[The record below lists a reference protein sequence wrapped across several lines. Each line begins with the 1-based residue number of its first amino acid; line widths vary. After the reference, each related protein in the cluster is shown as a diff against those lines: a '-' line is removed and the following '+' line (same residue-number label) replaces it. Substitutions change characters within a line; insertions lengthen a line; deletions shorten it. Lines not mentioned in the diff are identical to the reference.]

1 MKKLFLILTFQLVS
15 TLLLAQKSSDWQKNF
30 PSKINWYKVSDAGVL
45 LVATKDAL
53 YGLSPEGQELWKAD
67 DIENIKESNLDI
79 IENTPY
85 IVLVKSGIL
94 KGNNKVVDVVTGK
107 TVFNSN
113 DNGFQNVSKRLYLP
127 KSNKLVFYGGSKN
140 GILMLM
146 LVDLSNGQKAWEQT
160 KIFEKNS
167 EQIVSEAGELDDAL
181 LIATNKRIYK
191 LSKTTGEEMYNIDI
205 KSDMPVMAPAPKKGG
220 MFGGIKAMGNAFGG
234 NREEANA
241 MQTMTS
247 ADFFQHKDNAS
258 FYFWNQDV
266 LTKFEAATGKEIWK
280 RFELPSPI
288 AYILHDTRGMLV
300 ATAEKKQED
309 VEKANKGGG
318 GLLGKIKSKNAAGKN
333 RASLYLI
340 DNNTGLEK
348 WNSDID
354 LKGDV
359 LAYKLTGNK
368 LVLATQKDD
377 GDNFISIADLDVGK
391 SVTKKPLEIKGE
403 IQDLQVTPQGL
414 YYRTTDQINIL
425 DFESGDK
432 TWKKGFKVKQCVGYN
447 DNGGIG
453 YICANDNIYKVDFN
467 TGEMDEWVKGLGF
480 NKDEDPSA
488 LQVTDEGVFV
498 SSNQNASLYD
508 KTGKQIYHT
517 YVPAPGRTL
526 TGKLLSGLGG
536 AASLAIGA
544 AGAARSAQLS
554 YAKGYYGSTD
564 PQLDSDIKR
573 SNQLASAGISSA
585 VSSFQSISKRF
596 NATKQANG
604 FIAMLTNFGKSNQ
617 AKDAGITI
625 VDKKTGKRL
634 NDMLFGDKTSP
645 DYTIDDIGKVVY
657 YQSDNNVLEGFKF

>member
-1 MKKLFLILTFQLVS
+1 MNKIFLALIFQLVS
-15 TLLLAQKSSDWQKNF
+15 TLLIAQKPSDWQKNF
-30 PSKINWYKVSDAGVL
+30 PSKINWYKVSDAGIL

-53 YGLSPEGQELWKAD
+53 YGLSPEGQEVWKAD

-85 IVLVKSGIL
+85 IVLVKSGLI

-107 TVFNSN
+107 IVFNSG
-113 DNGFQNVSKRLYLP
+113 DNGLSNVIKRLYLP
-127 KSNKLVFYGGSKN
+127 KSNKLVFYGGGKS
-140 GILMLM
+140 GLMLM
-146 LVDLSNGQKAWEQT
+146 MVDLSTGQKVWEQT

-167 EQIVSEAGELDDAL
+167 EQIVSDAGELKDAI

-205 KSDMPVMAPAPKKGG
+205 KSDLPVMAPPKKKGG

-234 NREEANA
+234 NKDEANEL
-241 MQTMTS
+241 QTITS
-247 ADFFQHKDNAS
+247 ADFFQHNDDNS

-266 LTKFEAATGKEIWK
+266 ITKFEAATGKEMWK

-288 AYILHDTRGMLV
+288 GYILHDTRGMLI
-300 ATAEKKQED
+300 ATAEKRQED
-309 VEKANKGGG
+309 IDKANKGGG

-340 DNNTGLEK
+340 DPATGEQK

-377 GDNFISIADLDVGK
+377 GDNYISIADLDAGK
-391 SVTKKPLEIKGE
+391 SITKKPLSIKGE
-403 IQDLQVTPQGL
+403 IQDLQVTPLGL

-425 DFESGDK
+425 DLESGDK
-432 TWKKGFKVKQCVGYN
+432 TWKKGFKVKKCIGYN
-447 DNGGIG
+447 DAGGIG
-453 YICANDNIYKVDFN
+453 YVCANDMIYKVNFA
-467 TGEMDEWVKGLGF
+467 TGDMEEWVKGLGF
-480 NKDEDPSA
+480 NRDEDPNS
-488 LQVTDEGVFV
+488 LQVMDDGVFV
-498 SSNQNASLYD
+498 SSNQNANFYD
-508 KTGKQIYHT
+508 KTGKQIHHT

-536 AASLAIGA
+536 AASLAVGA
-544 AGAARSAQLS
+544 ASAAQSAQLS

-573 SNQLASAGISSA
+573 SNQMASAGMSSA
-585 VSSFQSISKRF
+585 VSSFKSISKRF

-604 FIAMLTNFGKSNQ
+604 FITMLTNFGNSNQ

-634 NDMLFGDKTSP
+634 NDFLFGDKTSP
-645 DYTIDDIGKVVY
+645 DYTIDDLGKVVY
-657 YQSDNNVLEGFKF
+657 YQSDNNTLEGFKF

>member
-1 MKKLFLILTFQLVS
+1 MNKFFLVLIFQLVS
-15 TLLLAQKSSDWQKNF
+15 TLLMAQKPADWQKNF

-53 YGLSPEGQELWKAD
+53 YGLSPEGQEVWKAD

-85 IVLVKSGIL
+85 IVLVKSGLI

-107 TVFNSN
+107 IVFNTA
-113 DNGFQNVSKRLYLP
+113 DNGLANVTKRLYLP
-127 KSNKLVFYGGSKN
+127 KSNKLVFYGGGN
-140 GILMLM
+140 AGLMLM
-146 LVDLSNGQKAWEQT
+146 MVDLGTGQKVWEQT

-167 EQIVSEAGELDDAL
+167 EQIVSEAGELNDAV

-191 LSKTTGEEMYNIDI
+191 LNKATGEEMYNIDI
-205 KSDMPVMAPAPKKGG
+205 KSDMPVMAPKKKKGG
-220 MFGGIKAMGNAFGG
+220 MFGGFSAFGG
-234 NREEANA
+234 NNSDANE

-247 ADFFQHKDNAS
+247 ADFFQHKDDNS

-266 LTKFEAATGKEIWK
+266 LTKFEAATGKEMWK

-288 AYILHDTRGMLV
+288 AYVLHDSRGMLI
-300 ATAEKKQED
+300 ATAEKRQED
-309 VEKANKGGG
+309 IDKANKGGG
-318 GLLGKIKSKNAAGKN
+318 GLLGKLKSKSAANKN

-340 DNNTGLEK
+340 DPATGEQK

-377 GDNFISIADLDVGK
+377 GDNFISIADLDAGK
-391 SVTKKPLEIKGE
+391 SVTKKPLSIKGE
-403 IQDLQVTPQGL
+403 IQDLQVTPSGL

-425 DFESGDK
+425 DLESGDK
-432 TWKKGFKVKQCVGYN
+432 TWKKGFKVKKCVGQN
-447 DNGGIG
+447 DDGGVG
-453 YICANDNIYKVDFN
+453 YVCANDMIYKVNFA
-467 TGEMDEWVKGLGF
+467 TGDMEEWVKGLGF
-480 NKDEDPSA
+480 NRDEDPNS
-488 LQVTDEGVFV
+488 LQVTEEGVFV
-498 SSNQNASLYD
+498 SSDQNANLYSKD
-508 KTGKQIYHT
+508 GKQIYHT

-536 AASLAIGA
+536 AASLAVGA

-564 PQLDSDIKR
+564 PALDGEIKR
-573 SNQLASAGISSA
+573 SNQLASAGMSSA

-604 FIAMLTNFGKSNQ
+604 FITMLTNFGNSNQ

-634 NDMLFGDKTSP
+634 NDFLFGDKTSP
-645 DYTIDDIGKVVY
+645 DYTIDDLGKVVY
-657 YQSDNNVLEGFKF
+657 YQSDNNTLEGFKF

>member
-1 MKKLFLILTFQLVS
+1 MNKLFLVLTFQLVS
-15 TLLLAQKSSDWQKNF
+15 TLLIAQKPADWQKNF

-53 YGLSPEGQELWKAD
+53 YGLSPEGQEVWKAD

-85 IVLVKSGIL
+85 IVLVKSGLI

-107 TVFNSN
+107 IVFNTG
-113 DNGFQNVSKRLYLP
+113 DNGLANVTKRLYLP
-127 KSNKLVFYGGSKN
+127 KSNKLVFYGGGN
-140 GILMLM
+140 AGLMLM
-146 LVDLSNGQKAWEQT
+146 MVDLATGQKVWEQT

-167 EQIVSEAGELDDAL
+167 EQIVSEAGELSDAV

-191 LSKTTGEEMYNIDI
+191 LNKSTGEEMYNIDI
-205 KSDMPVMAPAPKKGG
+205 KSDMPVMAPPKKKGG
-220 MFGGIKAMGNAFGG
+220 MFGGFKAMGNAFGG
-234 NREEANA
+234 NKEEANEL
-241 MQTMTS
+241 QTMTS
-247 ADFFQHKDNAS
+247 ADFFQHKDDNS

-266 LTKFEAATGKEIWK
+266 LTKFEAATGKEMWK

-288 AYILHDTRGMLV
+288 AYVLHDTRGMLI
-300 ATAEKKQED
+300 ATAEKRQED
-309 VEKANKGGG
+309 IDKANKGGG
-318 GLLGKIKSKNAAGKN
+318 GLLGKLKSKNAAGKN

-340 DNNTGLEK
+340 DPTTGEQK

-368 LVLATQKDD
+368 LVLATQKDN
-377 GDNFISIADLDVGK
+377 GDNYISIADLDAGK

-425 DFESGDK
+425 DLESGDK

-447 DNGGIG
+447 DDGGVG
-453 YICANDNIYKVDFN
+453 YVCANDMIYKVNFA
-467 TGEMDEWVKGLGF
+467 TGDLEEWVKGLGF
-480 NKDEDPSA
+480 NRDEDPNS

-498 SSNQNASLYD
+498 SSDQNANLYGKD
-508 KTGKQIYHT
+508 GKQIYHT

-536 AASLAIGA
+536 AASLAVGA
-544 AGAARSAQLS
+544 ASAARSAQLS

-564 PQLDSDIKR
+564 PALDNEIKR

-604 FIAMLTNFGKSNQ
+604 FIVMLTNFGNSNQ

-625 VDKKTGKRL
+625 VDKKSGKRL
-634 NDMLFGDKTSP
+634 NDFLFGDKTSP
-645 DYTIDDIGKVVY
+645 DYTIDDLGKVVY
-657 YQSDNNVLEGFKF
+657 YQSDNNTLEGFKF